1 MAKQRQAK
9 KKLGFLSSASFKELE
24 KPVTAFRRGMKDAG
38 FVEDNNVKVTYQWAN
53 HDLERLPEL
62 ARKLVEA
69 GVDVIAATGG
79 IAAAQAAVNATR
91 NASTTKQVRVV
102 FVCGSNPVGAN
113 DRLGGPGGNVTGVIT
128 STAES
133 LPDRLKLLEKMVNNK
148 KAVALLTNPTSVF
161 ARQEAQKVG
170 RAPILEASSDAELK
184 ERFAEAKQR
193 GYAVLVGADA
203 FFTSRRDRITALA
216 RQSKVPT
223 AYAFRELV
231 DADGLMSYGPS
242 LTNAYRQ
249 AGLYVGKILGD
260 ETDVD
265 LPVLK
270 PNCFELVINLKTA
283 KALKIEVPLDLL
295 ARADH
300 VIR

>member
-9 KKLGFLSSASFKELE
+9 KKLGFLSSASFKELA
-24 KPVTAFRRGMKDAG
+24 KAVTAFHRGMKDAG
-38 FVEDNNVKVTYQWAN
+38 FVEDKNVKVTYQWAN

-62 ARKLVEA
+62 AHKLVES

-91 NASTTKQVRVV
+91 NASATKQVRVV
-102 FVCGSNPVGAN
+102 FVCGSNPVEAN
-113 DRLGGPGGNVTGVIT
+113 GNVTGVTT

-148 KAVALLTNPTSVF
+148 KVVALLTNPTSVF
-161 ARQEAQKVG
+161 ARQETQKG
-170 RAPILEASSDAELK
+170 GAAPILEASSDAELK
-184 ERFAEAKQR
+184 QRFAEAKQR

-203 FFTSRRDRITALA
+203 FFTCKRDRIIALA

-223 AYAFRELV
+223 AYAFREYV

-249 AGLYVGKILGD
+249 AGLYVGKIFGG
-260 ETDVD
+260 ETEVD

-270 PNCFELVINLKTA
+270 PNRCELVINLKTA
-283 KALKIEVPLDLL
+283 KALKIDVPLELL

-300 VIR
+300 VVR

>member
-9 KKLGFLSSASFKELE
+9 KKLGFLSSGSFKELE
-24 KPVTAFRRGMKDAG
+24 KPVTAFHRGMKDAG
-38 FVEDNNVKVTYQWAN
+38 FVENKNVKITYQWAN

-62 ARKLVEA
+62 AHKLVES

-91 NASTTKQVRVV
+91 NASATKQVRVV

-113 DRLGGPGGNVTGVIT
+113 GNVTGVTT

-148 KAVALLTNPTSVF
+148 KVVALLTNPTSAF
-161 ARQEAQKVG
+161 ARQETQKG
-170 RAPILEASSDAELK
+170 GAAPILEASSDAELK
-184 ERFAEAKQR
+184 QRFAEAKQR
-193 GYAVLVGADA
+193 GYAVLVGADT
-203 FFTSRRDRITALA
+203 FFTCRRDRIIALA

-223 AYAFRELV
+223 AYAFRDYV

-249 AGLYVGKILGD
+249 AGLYVAKILGD

-265 LPVLK
+265 LPVLS

-283 KALKIEVPLDLL
+283 RALKIDVPLDLL

>member
-9 KKLGFLSSASFKELE
+9 KKLGFLSSASFKELA
-24 KPVTAFRRGMKDAG
+24 KAVTAFHRGMKDAG
-38 FVEDNNVKVTYQWAN
+38 FVEDKNVKVTYQWAN

-62 ARKLVEA
+62 AHKLVES

-91 NASTTKQVRVV
+91 NASATKQVRVV
-102 FVCGSNPVGAN
+102 FVCGSNPVEAN
-113 DRLGGPGGNVTGVIT
+113 GNVTGVTT

-148 KAVALLTNPTSVF
+148 KVVALLTNPTSVF
-161 ARQEAQKVG
+161 ARQETQKG
-170 RAPILEASSDAELK
+170 GAAPILEASSDAELK
-184 ERFAEAKQR
+184 QRFAEAKQR

-203 FFTSRRDRITALA
+203 FFTCKRDRIIALA

-223 AYAFRELV
+223 AYAFREYV

-249 AGLYVGKILGD
+249 AGLYVGKIFGG
-260 ETDVD
+260 ETEVD

-270 PNCFELVINLKTA
+270 PNCCELVINLKTA
-283 KALKIEVPLDLL
+283 KALKIDVPLELL

-300 VIR
+300 VVR

>member
-53 HDLERLPEL
+53 HNLERLPEL

-91 NASTTKQVRVV
+91 NASTTKQARVV

-113 DRLGGPGGNVTGVIT
+113 DRLGGAGGNVTGVIT

-148 KAVALLTNPTSVF
+148 KAVPPKRHSYINFPEGVLSISRVSKITCAMYILCVVF
-161 ARQEAQKVG
+161 TCRRVIFCVQYF
-170 RAPILEASSDAELK
+170 RCDIL
-184 ERFAEAKQR
+184 
-193 GYAVLVGADA
+193 
-203 FFTSRRDRITALA
+203 
-216 RQSKVPT
+216 
-223 AYAFRELV
+223 REY
-231 DADGLMSYGPS
+231 SHPS
-242 LTNAYRQ
+242 NQYS
-249 AGLYVGKILGD
+249 
-260 ETDVD
+260 
-265 LPVLK
+265 
-270 PNCFELVINLKTA
+270 
-283 KALKIEVPLDLL
+283 
-295 ARADH
+295 
-300 VIR
+300 